1 MVRKVRDDFV
11 GVIYLPN
18 GVMLGAGDDIPD
30 GAVVGAHVTG
40 EDESQRETVLVG
52 EPGPELVD
60 FQTGDEGQVS
70 PEGDL
75 APRGNA
81 SLEAWQEYA
90 KSKGA
95 TDEDLD
101 GMTRDEIRDL
111 YAN

>member
-1 MVRKVRDDFV
+1 MTGRKVRDDFI
-11 GVIYLPN
+11 GVIYLPD
-18 GVMLGAGDDIPD
+18 GSVLGAGDNIPD
-30 GAVVGAHVTG
+30 DAVVGSHVTG
-40 EDESQRETVLVG
+40 EAEPKRGTVVVG
-52 EPGPELVD
+52 EPGPEL
-60 FQTGDEGQVS
+60 
-70 PEGDL
+70 DL
-75 APRGNA
+75 DAGEADGSDAPRGNA